1 MKALPGSKCQA
12 SVTNCE
18 VFAEVGKIYS
28 YNYSWMEQTIKAGK
42 SLNI

>member
-18 VFAEVGKIYS
+18 VFAEVGEIHS
-28 YNYSWMEQTIKAGK
+28 YNSFLDVAKIQMFKQV
-42 SLNI
+42 